1 MKKFF
6 YLILM
11 GVVFFINVNVYA
23 LGKQNVKF
31 SACVD
36 GDTARFIL
44 KKEEIKVRFLAVD
57 TPESVHP
64 TIGEEEY
71 GKEASEYTCNRL
83 KNAKKISIEY
93 DPNSDNMDKY
103 DRHLVWVYVDEML
116 LQKELISK
124 GYAEV
129 AYLYGDYLY
138 TEELKKEQEKAQKNK
153 LGIWS
158 LESTNSSEVKSKTES
173 RTTKDTRYQGLIDE
187 LCEIL
192 KKICEMLVDF
202 LIDMI

>member
-6 YLILM
+6 CGILVVIIFLI
-11 GVVFFINVNVYA
+11 NTNVYA
-23 LGKQNVKF
+23 LNRQSVKF

-44 KKEEIKVRFLAVD
+44 KKKEIKVRFLAVD

-83 KNAKKISIEY
+83 KNAKEISIEY
-93 DPNSDNMDKY
+93 DPDSDKTDKY
-103 DRHLVWVYVDEML
+103 DRHLVWVYVDDFL

-138 TEELKKEQEKAQKNK
+138 TDELKKEQDKAKSNN

-158 LESTNSSEVKSKTES
+158 PNSQDEVKETNNKKKSNKKTEYE
-173 RTTKDTRYQGLIDE
+173 DIIDE
-187 LCEIL
+187 IYEIL